1 MAPLKSLFA
10 SLILALPLVVAAP
23 VAQPPVDLPDS
34 LGLPDSLNLKDVT
47 DSLSDVVDSVSDSL
61 SDVGISSF
69 LRPLVSNP
77 DASNIISNRYIV
89 VYNDTFDDDAIN
101 IKQTNWI
108 NAVKKRNLNKRSS
121 TGHMLSTKVST
132 FNMNKWRA
140 MTLDADDDM
149 VQDLYNAEEVAYIEA
164 DTKVNITGAIA
175 QINATP
181 GLNRLS
187 HAAPNTETYIFDDS
201 AGEDIT
207 VYVVDTG
214 IRTTHTEFEGRAT
227 FGANFVDNIDDDEN
241 GHGSHVSGT
250 IGGATFGVAKK
261 VNLVAVKVLDASG
274 GGSNS
279 GVLEGMQFVVS
290 QVNSTNTGGKAVMNM
305 SLGGSF
311 SQALNNAIDAI
322 FAAGIVPVVAAGNE
336 NQDTANT
343 SPGSAAKA
351 VTVGAIDA
359 TTDVRASFSNF
370 GTGVDIYAP
379 GVNVL
384 SVGIDS
390 DTAQATLSGTSM
402 ASPHVAGLAAYLMAF
417 QGITDPAEVVELM
430 KSLATQSGASVVN
443 NVDGTTNLIAN
454 NGNQ

>member
-10 SLILALPLVVAAP
+10 SLLLALPLVAAAP
-23 VAQPPVDLPDS
+23 MDLPKIPGD
-34 LGLPDSLNLKDVT
+34 
-47 DSLSDVVDSVSDSL
+47 LSETLDDMVDTVADAIGNSDFS
-61 SDVGISSF
+61 ISSF
-69 LRPLVSNP
+69 LRPMLSNP
-77 DASNIISNRYIV
+77 DAANIISNRYIV
-89 VYNDTFDDDAIN
+89 VYNDTFDDDAISV
-101 IKQTNWI
+101 KQTSWI
-108 NAVKKRNLNKRSS
+108 NAVKKRNLGKRSS
-121 TGHMLSTKVST
+121 VGHMLSTQVNT
-132 FNMNKWRA
+132 FSMNKWRG

-149 VQDLYNAEEVAYIEA
+149 VQELFNAEEVAYIEA
-164 DTKVNITGAIA
+164 DTKINITGAIA

-187 HAAPNTETYIFDDS
+187 HSAPNTETYIFDDS
-201 AGEDIT
+201 AGEGIT
-207 VYVVDTG
+207 AYVVDTG
-214 IRTTHTEFEGRAT
+214 IRVTHTEFEGRAT
-227 FGANFVDNIDDDEN
+227 FGANFVDTINDDEN

-279 GVLEGMQFVVS
+279 GVLQGMQFVVDD
-290 QVNSTNTGGKAVMNM
+290 VANKTLTGKAVMNM

-311 SQALNNAIDAI
+311 SAAINSAIKAI
-322 FAAGIVPVVAAGNE
+322 FDAGIVPIVAAGNE

-343 SPGSAAKA
+343 SPGSAPQAI
-351 VTVGAIDA
+351 TVGAIDA
-359 TTDVRASFSNF
+359 TTDERADFSNF
-370 GTGVDIYAP
+370 GPDVDIYAP
-379 GVNVL
+379 GVAVL

-417 QGITDPAEVVELM
+417 QGITDPTEVVTLM
-430 KSLATQSGASVVN
+430 KSLATQTGTKVVN
-443 NVDGTTNLIAN
+443 NVDGTTDLIAN

>member
-10 SLILALPLVVAAP
+10 SFLLALPLVAAAP
-23 VAQPPVDLPDS
+23 IDF
-34 LGLPDSLNLKDVT
+34 T
-47 DSLSDVVDSVSDSL
+47 DSLEDMAKKLPDLTEEVSDF
-61 SDVGISSF
+61 VGISSF

-89 VYNDTFDDDAIN
+89 VYNDTFDDDAITT
-101 IKQTNWI
+101 KQANWI
-108 NAVKKRNLNKRSS
+108 NVVKKRNIGKRS
-121 TGHMLSTKVST
+121 TVGHLLSTEVNT
-132 FNMNKWRA
+132 FKMNKWRA

-164 DTKVNITGAIA
+164 DTKVNLTGAIA

-187 HAAPNTETYIFDDS
+187 HSAPNSDTYIFDDS
-201 AGEDIT
+201 AGEGIT
-207 VYVVDTG
+207 AYVVDTG

-227 FGANFVDNIDDDEN
+227 FGANFINDVDDDEN

-261 VNLVAVKVLDASG
+261 VNLVAVKVLDATG

-279 GVLEGMQFVVS
+279 GVLKGMQFVIDDAES
-290 QVNSTNTGGKAVMNM
+290 KGITGKAVMNM

-311 SQALNNAIDAI
+311 SEAINRAIEAL
-322 FAAGIVPVVAAGNE
+322 FKAGIVPVVAAGNE

-343 SPGSAAKA
+343 SPGSAPNAI
-351 VTVGAIDA
+351 TVGAIDA
-359 TTDVRASFSNF
+359 TTDERADFSNF
-370 GTGVDIYAP
+370 GAAVDIYAP
-379 GVNVL
+379 GVSVL

-417 QGITDPAEVVELM
+417 QSITEPANVVSLI
-430 KSLATQSGASVVN
+430 KSLAEQTGTEVVN
-443 NVDGTTNLIAN
+443 NVQGTTNLIAN